1 MMMMMILI
9 RAFLLYRVMSFPYSK
24 TLYGLYESKLASLA
38 ESEIID
44 VCKSLKRLR
53 YSEGS
58 TTTLAG
64 GINGDTSLGASSV
77 GSEPLTMGTTLFE
90 LYLTLQRFLT

>member
-1 MMMMMILI
+1 
-9 RAFLLYRVMSFPYSK
+9 MSFPYSRI
-24 TLYGLYESKLASLA
+24 LYGVYEDKLAQLV
-38 ESEIID
+38 EPEVTD

-58 TTTLAG
+58 TTSVQLAG
-64 GINGDTSLGASSV
+64 GINGEGVSGSRDTQ
-77 GSEPLTMGTTLFE
+77 SEPLAMGTALFE